1 MAAHLSQEC
10 DQGEDP
16 FECPDNV
23 IYWSPPFDEYGL
35 IIHDGGASYI
45 VLEHCPWCGTKLP
58 ESKRDVWFSELQGLG
73 LHEPTQ
79 RRRARGLHDGC
90 VVLALRRVAGRRSL
104 SSPLVAICAHCS

>member
-35 IIHDGGASYI
+35 IIHDGGASYM

-73 LHEPTQ
+73 FTSPLSEDVPEPYTTD
-79 RRRARGLHDGC
+79 AWY
-90 VVLALRRVAGRRSL
+90 RRSG
-104 SSPLVAICAHCS
+104 A